1 MEKDPM
7 ERRLVSP
14 SRRIAIFGLILSL
27 VTLIGS
33 TVSIIQIL
41 AISTP
46 YTGAAI
52 DDFDANELDASGLEV
67 LGRYAAA
74 VLWINV
80 AGTVLGVAALVI
92 AVRSRKSGWVWI
104 PTIVAA
110 LLAPLVCFVP
120 SLWMFAAA
128 Y

>member
-1 MEKDPM
+1 M
-7 ERRLVSP
+7 ERNFVSS
-14 SRRIAIFGLILSL
+14 SRRITIFGIILSL

-33 TVSIIQIL
+33 TVSIIHIIT
-41 AISTP
+41 ISTA

-52 DDFDANELDASGLEV
+52 DSEDANVLDASGLET

-80 AGTVLGVAALVI
+80 AGTVCGVAALLI
-92 AVRSRKSGWVWI
+92 AIRSRKSGWLWI
-104 PTIVAA
+104 PTIVFA
-110 LLAPLVCFVP
+110 LLAPAVCFIP
-120 SLWMFAAA
+120 SIWMFGAA